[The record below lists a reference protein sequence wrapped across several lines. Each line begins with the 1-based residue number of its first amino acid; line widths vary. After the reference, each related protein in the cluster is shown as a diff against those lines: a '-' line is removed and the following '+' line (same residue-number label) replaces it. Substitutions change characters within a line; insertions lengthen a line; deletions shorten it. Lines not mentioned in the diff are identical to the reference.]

1 MLNIFVSSKSS
12 HHPIF
17 STLGAP
23 PVLRKAVV
31 ERGARRG
38 ASRGAK
44 RGVRRGARKR
54 AKIQSKMFLLL
65 RGRGRLPGS
74 NKGQPS

>member
-17 STLGAP
+17 STLCTP
-23 PVLRKAVV
+23 PVLRKAVGT
-31 ERGARRG
+31 RGARRG
-38 ASRGAK
+38 AIRGAS

-54 AKIQSKMFLLL
+54 ARIQSKMFLLL
-65 RGRGRLPGS
+65 RGRGSLPGS